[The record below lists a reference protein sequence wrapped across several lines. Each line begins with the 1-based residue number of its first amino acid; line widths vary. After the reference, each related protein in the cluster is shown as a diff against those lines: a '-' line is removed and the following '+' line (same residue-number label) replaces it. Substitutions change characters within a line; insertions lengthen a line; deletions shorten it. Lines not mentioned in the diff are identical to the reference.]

1 MRSTTDPRIPHPT
14 SVADVLANLGIPTAN
29 PQSSPSEPYRLSFTL
44 PPPGMIWSFLSDA
57 LLAAALAERTL
68 CEISLPELRLRLALR
83 RNNTGAWNLESATH
97 LAQLKPPRRN
107 TRWKPKKSH
116 A

>member
-1 MRSTTDPRIPHPT
+1 MRRRQNQPTASPT
-14 SVADVLANLGIPTAN
+14 SIGDVLANLGIPTAN

-44 PPPGMIWSFLSDA
+44 PPPGMIWSFLSHA

-97 LAQLKPPRRN
+97 LAQLKPARRN
-107 TRWKPKKSH
+107 TRWKTHKSH